1 MYALISRYR
10 LIINT
15 CFEWP
20 QMSSD
25 SYLNTVKFN
34 RQCNEVAH
42 ANSNMILIL
51 NCWHKVSIA
60 RCQIF
65 GATSFHQFAILSALK
80 KLTW

>member
-1 MYALISRYR
+1 MHLYLGIGSSTTLVRVAI
-10 LIINT
+10 
-15 CFEWP
+15 
-20 QMSSD
+20 QVSSD

-34 RQCNEVAH
+34 RQCNEVEH